1 MTLKDIS
8 GKGKEGSR
16 VVFAGRYGVVSRRR
30 VIPTNPRTE
39 RQSEVRRH
47 LAEQARRFGVLTDA
61 QREAWTATAATYP
74 SHPRQGQS
82 GPLTGLHLFVRVNCK
97 LALFGLEPVNTS
109 PPPPEFPEL
118 APQDLVINNT
128 AGVIAVKLVC
138 PADPGGNTVLRAS
151 PPKSAG
157 VGVCREYRIIGT
169 CPAPVAGLADI
180 TALYT
185 ACFGP
190 PPVGRRIFLR
200 ASTMVSGFESL
211 AREFRARVPACV
223 ADPLRRAAQWPAQ
236 TRCERRAARRE

>member
-1 MTLKDIS
+1 MKLKNIS
-8 GKGKEGSR
+8 LMQKDPST
-16 VVFAGRYGVVSRRR
+16 VVFTGRYGPVGRCH
-30 VIPTNPRTE
+30 VIPANPRTK
-39 RQSEVRRH
+39 RQSEVRRN
-47 LAEQARRFGVLTDA
+47 LAEQARRFGELTDA
-61 QREAWTATAATYP
+61 QREAWHAAAATYR

-97 LALFGLEPVNTS
+97 LALFGLAPLDT
-109 PPPPEFPEL
+109 PPPPPVFPEL
-118 APQDLVINNT
+118 APQELVITNT

-138 PADPGGNTVLRAS
+138 PADPGNNTVLRAS
-151 PPKSAG
+151 RPQSAG
-157 VGVCREYRIIGT
+157 VGICREFRIIGM

-211 AREFRARVPACV
+211 PREFRAQVPA
-223 ADPLRRAAQWPAQ
+223 P
-236 TRCERRAARRE
+236 

>member
-1 MTLKDIS
+1 MKLKDIS
-8 GKGKEGSR
+8 QSEKDPST
-16 VVFAGRYGVVSRRR
+16 VVFAGRYGLVSRRR
-30 VIPTNPRTE
+30 VIPNNPRTE
-39 RQSEVRRH
+39 RQMEVRLH
-47 LAEQARRFGVLTDA
+47 LAEQARRFGDLTDA
-61 QREAWTATAATYP
+61 QREAWNAAAATYR

-97 LALFGLEPVNTS
+97 LALFGLEPLNTP

-118 APQDLVINNT
+118 APQGLVITNR

-138 PADPGGNTVLRAS
+138 PADPGDNTVLRAS
-151 PPKSAG
+151 KPQSAG
-157 VGVCREYRIIGT
+157 VGICREFRILGM

-211 AREFRARVPACV
+211 AREFRALVPA
-223 ADPLRRAAQWPAQ
+223 P
-236 TRCERRAARRE
+236 